1 MILLLKYK
9 DVYDMPLVVF
19 NQIRRVVGIVCD
31 VIQQTAHPRNLDFLY
46 TSVQQKN
53 HNRRF
58 WGIPEEK
65 KKTKKLERGELLLC
79 LFE

>member
-1 MILLLKYK
+1 MTCLWLFLIRLGVLLVSFAMLSNKQHT
-9 DVYDMPLVVF
+9 LE
-19 NQIRRVVGIVCD
+19 
-31 VIQQTAHPRNLDFLY
+31 NLDFLY
-46 TSVQQKN
+46 ISVQQKN

-65 KKTKKLERGELLLC
+65 MKKKKLERGELLLC